1 MPARSP
7 RGRRKA
13 WWRRELTLE
22 QLVFLVN
29 PAAGSGRAPGVWQSL
44 VDSHPELRAAKVVRE
59 RDPLAS
65 ADALRRAIA
74 DGARGV
80 VALGGDGT
88 AHMLSNLLLSDGLAD
103 RVAMGLVPA
112 GTGSDL
118 CKSLGIPD
126 APGPALQ
133 KALEG
138 EPRPLDAFA
147 VRRPGVD
154 EPGGRPWTWC
164 VNTVSTGVAGVVV
177 DEVQKLP
184 RKGAAVYMTTTIRTL
199 LRYRPV
205 RCRIAVD
212 GEPFYEGPIFLL
224 AVANGPTF
232 GKGMRVAPHAKVD
245 DGLFDVVI
253 VGDVPRWMMPL
264 RLPQL
269 QFGRHLGRSGVL
281 FKQARRVR
289 CEPLGPFT
297 PYELDG
303 DMGAPGPVEVEVVP
317 GAVRVLR

>member
-1 MPARSP
+1 M
-7 RGRRKA
+7 
-13 WWRRELTLE
+13 TLE

-29 PAAGSGRAPGVWQSL
+29 PAAGSGRAPGVWQTL
-44 VDSHPELRAAKVVRE
+44 VDSHPELRGAHVVRE
-59 RDPLAS
+59 RDPQVS
-65 ADALRRAIA
+65 ADALRRAIEN
-74 DGARGV
+74 GARGV

-88 AHMLSNLLLSDGLAD
+88 AHMLANLLLGDGLAD

-147 VRRPGVD
+147 VRRLGVD
-154 EPGGRPWTWC
+154 APGARPWTWC
-164 VNTVSTGVAGVVV
+164 VNTVSAGVAGVVV
-177 DEVQKLP
+177 EAVHELP
-184 RKGAAVYMTTTIRTL
+184 RKGAAIYMTTTIKTL
-199 LRYRPV
+199 LGYRPV
-205 RCRIAVD
+205 RARIAVD

-245 DGLFDVVI
+245 DGLFDVVV
-253 VGDVPRWMMPL
+253 VGEIPKWLLPL

-269 QFGRHLGRSGVL
+269 QFGRHLGKPGVL
-281 FKQARRVR
+281 FKQARTVR
-289 CEPLGPFT
+289 CEPIGPFT
-297 PYELDG
+297 AYELDG
-303 DMGAPGPVEVEVVP
+303 DVGEPGPVDVEMLP

>member
-1 MPARSP
+1 M
-7 RGRRKA
+7 
-13 WWRRELTLE
+13 TLE
-22 QLVFLVN
+22 QLAFLVN
-29 PAAGSGRAPGVWQSL
+29 PAAGSGRAPGVWDAL
-44 VDSHPELRAAKVVRE
+44 VDSHPELRGAKVVRE
-59 RDPLAS
+59 RDPRAA

-88 AHMLSNLLLSDGLAD
+88 AHMLSNLLLGDGVAD

-126 APGPALQ
+126 APGAALQ

-138 EPRPLDAFA
+138 EPRPLDAFE

-154 EPGGRPWTWC
+154 DPAGRPWRWC

-177 DEVQKLP
+177 EAVNKLAK
-184 RKGAAVYMTTTIRTL
+184 RGAAVYTKTTIKAL
-199 LRYRPV
+199 LGYRPV
-205 RCRIAVD
+205 RCRIVVD
-212 GEPFYEGPIFLL
+212 GQPFYEGPIFLL

-232 GKGMRVAPHAKVD
+232 GKGMKVAPRAKVD
-245 DGLFDVVI
+245 DGLADVVV
-253 VGDVPRWMMPL
+253 VGNLRKWELPL

-269 QFGRHLGRSGVL
+269 QLGYHLGAKPVM
-281 FKQARRVR
+281 FKQARTVS
-289 CEPLGPFT
+289 CEPIGPFT
-297 PYELDG
+297 AYELDG
-303 DMGAPGPVEVEVVP
+303 DVGEPGPVDVKVLP